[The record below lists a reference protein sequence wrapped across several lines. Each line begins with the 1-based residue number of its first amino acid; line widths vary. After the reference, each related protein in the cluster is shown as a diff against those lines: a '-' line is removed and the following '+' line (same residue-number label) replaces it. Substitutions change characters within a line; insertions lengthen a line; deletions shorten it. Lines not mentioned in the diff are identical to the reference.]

1 MTPKTGV
8 MTAKSS
14 ALPSQEYIYIYIY
27 IFFIYSMYSIFY
39 YYCVTTFK
47 INKNLTNPKLEG
59 WCKMYFTEYSLEQH
73 EGE

>member
-27 IFFIYSMYSIFY
+27 IFFFLSIQCIQFFLLL
-39 YYCVTTFK
+39 CD
-47 INKNLTNPKLEG
+47 
-59 WCKMYFTEYSLEQH
+59 YFQNQ
-73 EGE
+73 

>member
-14 ALPSQEYIYIYIY
+14 ALPSQEYIYIYI
-27 IFFIYSMYSIFY
+27 FFYLFNVFNFF